1 MFKPVMSVR
10 DYMCAKSADISLWRV
25 GYSVSLMLTRLTFLV
40 IVSDG
45 CESDGVYMYAPF
57 SLRESGLTT

>member
-1 MFKPVMSVR
+1 
-10 DYMCAKSADISLWRV
+10 MCAKSADISLWRV

-40 IVSDG
+40 IVSFG
-45 CESDGVYMYAPF
+45 CESDGVYLYAPF